1 MTDQLT
7 HDLTL
12 DQKSLS
18 PTPEQQD
25 TSEQNQSPRDTFVKD
40 FLQSTRDIPL
50 SATQHDTLSRILQSI
65 DTTLSDTN
73 SQRDYATSARLLQG
87 VSSSLADKLW
97 TKQLQHTSLHS
108 KLILSATDFV
118 HLLYLR
124 NCKEITYPFFFVSL
138 RLLPFFCVSNFAK
151 RRKLL
156 YRLDFK
162 ISF

>member
-50 SATQHDTLSRILQSI
+50 SATQHETLSRILQSI

-87 VSSSLADKLW
+87 VSSSLADKL
-97 TKQLQHTSLHS
+97 
-108 KLILSATDFV
+108 
-118 HLLYLR
+118 
-124 NCKEITYPFFFVSL
+124 
-138 RLLPFFCVSNFAK
+138 
-151 RRKLL
+151 
-156 YRLDFK
+156 
-162 ISF
+162 